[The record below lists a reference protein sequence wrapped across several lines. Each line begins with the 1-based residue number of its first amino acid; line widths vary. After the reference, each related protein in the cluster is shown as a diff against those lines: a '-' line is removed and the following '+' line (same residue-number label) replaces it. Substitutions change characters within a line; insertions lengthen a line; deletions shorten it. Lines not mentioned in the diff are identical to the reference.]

1 MRIALLSYRS
11 KPHCGGQGIYVRHL
25 SRELV
30 NLGHSVEVFS
40 GQPYPELDPGVT
52 LTKVPSLD
60 LYREPDPFRV
70 PRPREFRDL
79 VDVEEFLTM
88 CTAGFPEPKTF
99 SSRVVKLLRGRV
111 ADFDIVHDNQVLGY
125 GMLDIEKMGL
135 PLITTLH
142 HPISFDRRIDLEAAP
157 TLRKKL
163 SIRRWYGFLRMQQK
177 VARRARK
184 VLTPSESSARD
195 IARDFGVDPARMQVI
210 LLGVD
215 DAFQPPTAPRVPG
228 RIIAM
233 ASADAPMKGIATLL
247 EAFAKLRTERDLEL
261 LLVTKPQPGGR
272 TEQLIEK
279 LSIGD
284 AVRFVNGVSDAELVD
299 LMGSAELAC
308 VPSLY
313 EGFSLPTAEL
323 MACATPLVVSR
334 AGAIPEVVGPD
345 GLCADLVTPGD
356 VSELTAS
363 IAALLDDPERRAEMG
378 RAGRRRVDELFS
390 WRAVAVAVAAAYE
403 ETIADYGLDTVA
415 ARPTRPPKTATAAA
429 RPTRPPKTATVAARP
444 TRPPKEHNADR

>member
-11 KPHCGGQGIYVRHL
+11 KPHCGGQGIYIRHL
-25 SRELV
+25 SRELT
-30 NLGHSVEVFS
+30 NLGHQVEVFS
-40 GQPYPELDPGVT
+40 GQPYPELDPGVA

-60 LYREPDPFRV
+60 LYREPDPFRI
-70 PRPREFRDL
+70 PKPREFRDL

-99 SSRVVKLLRGRV
+99 STRVARLLRDRLD
-111 ADFDIVHDNQVLGY
+111 DFDIVHDNQVLGY

-142 HPISFDRRIDLEAAP
+142 HPITFDRRIDLAAAP
-157 TLRKKL
+157 WRKKL
-163 SIRRWYGFLRMQQK
+163 SVRRWYGFLRMQGK
-177 VARRARK
+177 VARQARK
-184 VLTPSESSARD
+184 ILTPSQASKRD
-195 IARDFGVDPARMQVI
+195 IVKDFGVDASRLQVI

-215 DAFQPPTAPRVPG
+215 DGFVPPKVPRVPG
-228 RIIAM
+228 RILAM

-247 EAFAKLRTERDLEL
+247 EAFAKLRTERDVEL

-272 TEQLIEK
+272 TEQLIDR
-279 LSIGD
+279 LSIAD
-284 AVRFVNGVSDAELVD
+284 SVRFVHGVSEADLVD
-299 LMGSAELAC
+299 LMGSAEIAC

-345 GLCADLVTPGD
+345 GECADLVTPGD
-356 VSELTAS
+356 VGELEAAL
-363 IAALLDDPERRAEMG
+363 AALLDDPARRERMG
-378 RAGRRRVDELFS
+378 RAGRERVQELFS
-390 WRAVAVAVAAAYE
+390 WRAVAAATAAAYE
-403 ETIADYGLDTVA
+403 EVITDYRQERGTSS
-415 ARPTRPPKTATAAA
+415 
-429 RPTRPPKTATVAARP
+429 
-444 TRPPKEHNADR
+444 ADR